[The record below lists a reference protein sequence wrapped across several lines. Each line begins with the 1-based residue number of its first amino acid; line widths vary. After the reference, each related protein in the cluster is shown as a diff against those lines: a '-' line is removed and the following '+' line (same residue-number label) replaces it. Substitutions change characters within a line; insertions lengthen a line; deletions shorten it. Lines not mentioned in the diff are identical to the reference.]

1 MWADRVQ
8 KPSCM
13 QRVWT
18 YIRGQFAKLIF
29 SQSGSRIRRAHRNIH
44 APPSHVAANSRTPQ
58 THSHKPK
65 KPNGTRSNYYI
76 FLHGSCNTL
85 HTWRGRGS
93 CSVYIHTYTLMNL
106 CDVLS
111 HTAVMSIRC
120 FDRKGLRQL
129 QKRFCSWWR
138 PSWSKH
144 LTIVTVHCFYV
155 KAQYHSSSHY
165 TYLHQLNIHIIITSS
180 GAHWKLGHV
189 DGRYMM
195 VFHNIQDMRAC
206 RCTYR

>member
-65 KPNGTRSNYYI
+65 KPSGTLSNYYI

-85 HTWRGRGS
+85 HTWCGRGS
-93 CSVYIHTYTLMNL
+93 CSVYIYTHTLMNL
-106 CDVLS
+106 CDVVLS
-111 HTAVMSIRC
+111 HTAVMSIRF
-120 FDRKGLRQL
+120 FDHKGLRQL
-129 QKRFCSWWR
+129 QKQFCNWWR

-155 KAQYHSSSHY
+155 CESSISLKFTLYILTSTQY
-165 TYLHQLNIHIIITSS
+165 TYYHHKQWSPLKVGSCGWTLH
-180 GAHWKLGHV
+180 
-189 DGRYMM
+189 DG
-195 VFHNIQDMRAC
+195 VP
-206 RCTYR
+206 